1 MINRREFLGIIGGV
15 TVVSLSACAG
25 SNRSSAPAS
34 TGAGT
39 TGPGTTG
46 AGSPS
51 TGASTSPGTTGATS
65 PATTA
70 PGGTAAAGAHRR
82 VLVIVQLNG
91 GNDGLNTLIPAAG
104 QYHDNRPT
112 IAIAE
117 ADRIALTGNTAY
129 ALHPSLAPL
138 APLWTANKL
147 AFLDGVG
154 FPDQDHSHFVAMD
167 QWWRADRLSSAEGW
181 LGTYLKA
188 LQTTDPLYATALNS
202 GAPLLNNAVNPAAVV
217 FRPTAFKFNKALS
230 DDLLKALTTP
240 PSADPLQAAAQNALS
255 RSIAA
260 VNSFADVLNNADDT
274 DQPAAQDREGG
285 GNLSDGLA
293 TAAKLITEN
302 PNTRIVVVSAAG
314 FDTHANQLTTQ
325 ADLLKDLANGLTA
338 FMASI
343 EKAGMADDVLVVTTS
358 EFGRRVAENGSGGT
372 DHGTGNMSFILGTKI
387 KPGIQGDVNLGTLLN
402 GDVKP
407 VIDPRSIYT
416 GCLDWLGADPAT
428 ILGKRYDDATILA

>member
-25 SNRSSAPAS
+25 SNRSSAPGTTTAA
-34 TGAGT
+34 TPGAGT
-39 TGPGTTG
+39 AGSGAATPATGVPGT
-46 AGSPS
+46 A
-51 TGASTSPGTTGATS
+51 GATS
-65 PATTA
+65 PASA
-70 PGGTAAAGAHRR
+70 AGGTVPAGAHRR

-112 IAIAE
+112 LAIAE
-117 ADRIALTGNTAY
+117 ADRIALSGNTAY

-167 QWWRADRLSSAEGW
+167 QWWRADKLSSAEGW

-188 LQTTDPLYATALNS
+188 LQTTDPLYATALNA

-217 FRPTAFKFNKALS
+217 FRPTAFTFNKALS
-230 DDLLKALTTP
+230 DDLLKAMTTP
-240 PSADPLQAAAQNALS
+240 LSADPLQAAAQNALS
-255 RSIAA
+255 RSIDA
-260 VNSFADVLNNADDT
+260 VNSFADVMSNAADSG
-274 DQPAAQDREGG
+274 QPATQDREGG

-325 ADLLKDLANGLTA
+325 ADLLKDLANGLSA
-338 FMASI
+338 FMTSI
-343 EKAGMADDVLVVTTS
+343 ETAGMADDVLVVTTS

-372 DHGTGNMSFILGTKI
+372 DHGTGNVSFILGTKI
-387 KPGIQGDVNLGTLLN
+387 KPGIQGDVNLASLLN

-416 GCLDWLGADPAT
+416 GCLDWLGADPAA